1 MLPGREILFFGDKL
15 EEGGN
20 DYPVKAMGIDSIAVK
35 SWEETAMALEASSR
49 CRSHRGKDSMTDRLS
64 DERPWGSYTVL
75 GGGDG
80 YQVKV
85 IVVQPDKRLSYQR
98 HARRSEH
105 WFEVGGSG
113 QVILDGQTR
122 DVAVGAV
129 VDVPTGMLHRVGNTG
144 TEPLVFIEIQ
154 TGDYLGEDDIER
166 IDDDF
171 GRP

>member
-1 MLPGREILFFGDKL
+1 
-15 EEGGN
+15 
-20 DYPVKAMGIDSIAVK
+20 
-35 SWEETAMALEASSR
+35 
-49 CRSHRGKDSMTDRLS
+49 MTDRLS

-80 YQVKV
+80 YQVKE

-98 HARRSEH
+98 HAHRSEH
-105 WFEVGGSG
+105 WFVVGGLG
-113 QVILDGQTR
+113 EVILDGQTR
-122 DVAVGAV
+122 HVAVGDV

-144 TEPLVFIEIQ
+144 TMPLVFIEIQ

-166 IDDDF
+166 VDDDF